1 VITKNQERG
10 VEIISSSRRVAGRLS
25 SAVHPMLSPIDGSGQ
40 GAASSI
46 QDAALPPSQEEVPL
60 SVGAV
65 WDHIKEIKR
74 ASLIEAAAESE
85 RNLKSE
91 HQVHEVQLAITRLQ
105 SEIDSAPSRSDIVL
119 ENRKLRSDI
128 SRVVEEQV
136 RALPLL
142 NTQAEN
148 RRPHPHRSTL
158 IHSVRTEP
166 SRR

>member
-1 VITKNQERG
+1 
-10 VEIISSSRRVAGRLS
+10 
-25 SAVHPMLSPIDGSGQ
+25 MLSPIDGSGQ

-91 HQVHEVQLAITRLQ
+91 HQVHEVHQEARGAGHQPLGSRGYKHEHQKANVGAQNGQKQLC
-105 SEIDSAPSRSDIVL
+105 
-119 ENRKLRSDI
+119 
-128 SRVVEEQV
+128 
-136 RALPLL
+136 
-142 NTQAEN
+142 
-148 RRPHPHRSTL
+148 L
-158 IHSVRTEP
+158 I
-166 SRR
+166 